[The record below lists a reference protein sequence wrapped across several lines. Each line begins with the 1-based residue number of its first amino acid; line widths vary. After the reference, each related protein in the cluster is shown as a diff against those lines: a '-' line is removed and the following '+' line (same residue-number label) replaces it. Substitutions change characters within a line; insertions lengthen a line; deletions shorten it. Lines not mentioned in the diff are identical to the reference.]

1 MPIHRKILWFFIHI
15 KKIYFSKTA
24 YLLFNKANKCL
35 TDIGFRHIW
44 DNQCTLSRVA
54 LLKSIQNKR
63 REI

>member
-1 MPIHRKILWFFIHI
+1 MNTQENSLVFYSYKENILL
-15 KKIYFSKTA
+15 KDG
-24 YLLFNKANKCL
+24 LFNKAKQFL
-35 TDIGFRHIW
+35 TDFGFRHIW